1 MTENGK
7 HVADSCVT
15 LSRLMGPQDANGHG
29 NVHGG
34 VVMKMADEAAALAA
48 MRHSGQNVVT
58 VAIDSMTFMQPIRLG
73 MFVQWYAELTYVGR
87 TSMEVRVEV
96 TAEHPFDG
104 QADITNTAFLVFVA
118 IDHDGKPT
126 PVPPLIL
133 DTEEQ
138 HIRAEHAKERQEFR
152 KQQRAKEV

>member
-7 HVADSCVT
+7 HVEDSCVT

-34 VVMKMADEAAALAA
+34 VIMKMADEAAALAA

-73 MFVQWYAELTYVGR
+73 MFVQWHAELTYVGR

-104 QADITNTAFLVFVA
+104 ESDITNTAFLVFVA
-118 IDHDGKPT
+118 IDLEGRPT
-126 PVPPLIL
+126 PVPSLIL
-133 DTEEQ
+133 KTEEQ

>member
-7 HVADSCVT
+7 HVSDSCVT

-34 VVMKMADEAAALAA
+34 VIMKMADEAAALAA
-48 MRHSGQNVVT
+48 MRHSSQNVVT
-58 VAIDSMTFMQPIRLG
+58 VAIDSMTFVQPIRLG
-73 MFVQWYAELTYVGR
+73 MFVQWNAELTYVGR

-104 QADITNTAFLVFVA
+104 QSDITNTAFLVFVA
-118 IDHDGKPT
+118 IDPDGKPT
-126 PVPPLIL
+126 PVSPLIL
-133 DTEEQ
+133 ETEEQ
-138 HIRAEHAKERQEFR
+138 HTRAEHAKERQEFR
-152 KQQRAKEV
+152 KNQRAKEV